1 MGNNGHPDDCLRP
14 RGRRTGVVIA
24 EECEASINREF
35 PAQWLD
41 KTLDE
46 IVQAARKR
54 DRSARKA
61 LKLLTD
67 HRFKK

>member
-1 MGNNGHPDDCLRP
+1 MADSRLQKTAREI
-14 RGRRTGVVIA
+14 IA
-24 EECEASINREF
+24 EECEGGIHREF
-35 PAQWLD
+35 PTQWLD
-41 KTLDE
+41 KPLAE
-46 IVQAARKR
+46 ILQAAKQR